1 MIHDEENEYLDVWSK
16 YVDVAVKI
24 FDAGNETSYFYTI
37 NDTKTNKRADVYSFF
52 SIDFSFFNKEFKI
65 VLEIFHLFIATK
77 NVVKELNIYNNRF
90 QLIFS
95 R

>member
-1 MIHDEENEYLDVWSK
+1 MCLK
-16 YVDVAVKI
+16 YVDVTVKI
-24 FDAGNETSYFYTI
+24 FEAGNETLDFYTI
-37 NDTKTNKRADVYSFF
+37 NDTKTNKRADVDSFF
-52 SIDFSFFNKEFKI
+52 SIDFSLFNKEFKF

-77 NVVKELNIYNNRF
+77 NVFKELNIYNNRF